1 MKKKFVV
8 VCSALL
14 ISISGITGCGAVEDQ
29 VRDRAN
35 DEVNK
40 QKQKAEDRVKK
51 EVTKAMEGQ

>member
-1 MKKKFVV
+1 MKKKFAV

-14 ISISGITGCGAVEDQ
+14 ISMSGVLGCGAVEDQ